1 MKPLSRP
8 ILVIAAGAALLST
21 SAPPVGALAA
31 ARYCLGK
38 KATIVGTAGSDRL
51 HGTAGADVIVG
62 QGGDDHIGAQAGKDR
77 VCGGK
82 GNDILVGGRGDD
94 RIKGGPGNDSLSG
107 RAGNDVLDGGLGGAD
122 AAKFRLATRAVTASL
137 VTDTASGEGSDTLA
151 GIEQLWGSN
160 FGDTLTGD
168 DGAGGNRLVGARGND
183 VIDAGG
189 GADNVAGGLGDDTL
203 DGGDGFDQLGHG
215 ILSGPGP
222 VVVDFPAG
230 TVTGMGSDTIASFE
244 SVTDTPG
251 DDTFQGDDTG
261 GFFALLQ
268 GGNDTVEAEGG
279 NDVVA
284 GGGGDDTLDGGPG
297 TDYLDF
303 FASPGPVTV
312 DLEAGTSSGEGTDTV
327 TSFEIVFGSAYD
339 DVLDGSSGD
348 NFLLGEAG
356 NDVIRGLAGSD
367 FLDGGAGI
375 DDLDGGP
382 GNDSCLDGETLANC
396 E

>member
-1 MKPLSRP
+1 
-8 ILVIAAGAALLST
+8 
-21 SAPPVGALAA
+21 
-31 ARYCLGK
+31 
-38 KATIVGTAGSDRL
+38 
-51 HGTAGADVIVG
+51 VIVG
-62 QGGDDHIGAQAGKDR
+62 QGGDDRIGAREAKDR
-77 VCGGK
+77 VCGNA
-82 GNDILVGGRGDD
+82 GNDILVGGRGNDT
-94 RIKGGPGNDSLSG
+94 IKGGPGNDSLSG
-107 RAGNDVLDGGLGGAD
+107 RRGDDVLDGGPGAD
-122 AAKFRLATRAVTASL
+122 AAKFRLATKAVTANL
-137 VTDTASGEGSDTLA
+137 LTDTAAGEGSDTLP
-151 GIEQLWGSN
+151 GIEVLWGSN

-168 DGAGGNRLVGARGND
+168 DGSSGNHLVGARGND
-183 VIDAGG
+183 VIDAGD

-203 DGGDGFDQLGHG
+203 EGGDGFDQLGHG

-251 DDTFQGDDTG
+251 DDTIQGDASSS
-261 GFFALLQ
+261 FFALLQ

-284 GGGGDDTLDGGPG
+284 GGGGDDTLDGGTG

-327 TSFEIVFGSAYD
+327 TRFEIVFGSAYD
-339 DVLDGSSGD
+339 DVLDGSTSD

-356 NDVIRGLAGSD
+356 NDVIRGLTGSD
-367 FLDGGAGI
+367 FLDGGPGT

-382 GNDSCLDGETLANC
+382 GNDSCLNGETLANC